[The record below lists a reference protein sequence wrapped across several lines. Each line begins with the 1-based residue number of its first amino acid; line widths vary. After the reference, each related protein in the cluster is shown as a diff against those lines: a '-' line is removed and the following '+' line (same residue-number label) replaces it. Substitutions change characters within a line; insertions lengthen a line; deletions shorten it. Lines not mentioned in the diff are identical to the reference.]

1 MHELSVCLALIEQV
15 ERVGRENDAD
25 SVSRIVLRIGPL
37 SGVEAGL
44 LRHAWPLARAGTIAE
59 HAELDIVDTDV
70 RIRCTQCDTESTVP
84 VNRLLC
90 SGCGDFRTKVV
101 SGDDLILERVEF
113 GAPQSADGA
122 GEGHSRPA
130 AGRA

>member
-15 ERVGRENDAD
+15 ERIGRENDAA
-25 SVSRIVLRIGPL
+25 SVSRIILRIGPL

-44 LRHAWPLARAGTIAE
+44 LRHAWPLARAGTIADR
-59 HAELDIVDTDV
+59 AELDIVDTDV

-90 SGCGDFRTKVV
+90 SNCGDFRTKVV
-101 SGDDLILERVEF
+101 SGDDLVLERLEF
-113 GAPQSADGA
+113 GDPPPAEDEDERDP
-122 GEGHSRPA
+122 RPA
-130 AGRA
+130 ASRA

>member
-1 MHELSVCLALIEQV
+1 MHELSVCLALVEQIE
-15 ERVGRENDAD
+15 RIGRENDAE
-25 SVSRIVLRIGPL
+25 SVSRIILRIGPL

-59 HAELDIVDTDV
+59 AAELDIVDTDV
-70 RIRCTQCDTESTVP
+70 RIRCTQCDAESIVP
-84 VNRLLC
+84 ANRLLC
-90 SGCGDFRTKVV
+90 SECGDFRTRVV

-113 GAPQSADGA
+113 GAAPDA
-122 GEGHSRPA
+122 EGGNERNPRPV